1 MPMSLS
7 LIILASVW
15 LAYFALHSLL
25 ASLYV
30 KQWLACAFPR
40 FTPAYRLTYNILAIL
55 LLVPPLWLMRTL
67 DSPVLWSW
75 EGGWQWLANALAL
88 CAIAGFLWSLRYYS
102 GTEFLGL
109 EQLRQPQSKPDSH
122 GAFTL
127 SPLHCFVRHPWYF
140 FALVIIW
147 TRDMDPGFFITAVM
161 LTLYFIVGSRLEE
174 NKLIH
179 HYGEV
184 YRRYRTLV
192 PGLVPLPWRY
202 LDRQARQELLRQ
214 AES

>member
-1 MPMSLS
+1 M
-7 LIILASVW
+7 
-15 LAYFALHSLL
+15 
-25 ASLYV
+25 
-30 KQWLACAFPR
+30 
-40 FTPAYRLTYNILAIL
+40 YNILAIL

-75 EGGWQWLANALAL
+75 EGVWQWLANALAL
-88 CAIAGFLWSLRYYS
+88 GAIAGFLWSLRYYS

-127 SPLHCFVRHPWYF
+127 SPFHCFVRHPWYF

-147 TRDMDPGFFITAVM
+147 TRDMDPGFLLTAIM

-174 NKLIH
+174 NKLIY
-179 HYGEV
+179 HYGDV

-214 AES
+214 AEG